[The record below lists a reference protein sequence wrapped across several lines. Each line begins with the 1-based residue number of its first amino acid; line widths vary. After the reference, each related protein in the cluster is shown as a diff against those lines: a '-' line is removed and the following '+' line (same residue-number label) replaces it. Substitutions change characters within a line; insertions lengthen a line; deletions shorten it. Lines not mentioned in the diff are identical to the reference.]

1 MVMRRQKGERRLVG
15 PVFKM
20 ANASMADFI
29 QTEHFENRP
38 FHLGYIIR
46 NCLALAYEEILG
58 KVFFFFSRREGLL
71 SIFELNTRESSST
84 RRNLPGKRSGCLS
97 FYTGKKQNSI

>member
-1 MVMRRQKGERRLVG
+1 MRRQKGERRLVG

-58 KVFFFFSRREGLL
+58 KVFFFFFEERGLAQHFRAKHEGV
-71 SIFELNTRESSST
+71 FFDEEKFTRET
-84 RRNLPGKRSGCLS
+84 
-97 FYTGKKQNSI
+97 